1 MASPDGLGWM
11 SAARWSD
18 VSEGLAIPAVV
29 DEITFRRVIMNP
41 GATGD
46 YFPGHYDRDYAQRQG
61 QPTIYANSLHLFG
74 LLDRAV
80 SEWAGPASFLV
91 RRNVRLVSSMYA
103 GDTVTVAGTVTAKRV
118 DGDARLVDL
127 AMTMTS
133 HDGRTICTAEV
144 VVRLGPEG

>member
-1 MASPDGLGWM
+1 M
-11 SAARWSD
+11 SRWDDVAAGQS
-18 VSEGLAIPAVV
+18 IPAVV

-80 SEWAGPASFLV
+80 TEWAGPASLLV
-91 RRNVRLVSSMYA
+91 RRNVRLASSMYA
-103 GDTVTVAGTVTAKRV
+103 GDTVTVSGTVTGKRT
-118 DGDARLVDL
+118 DNGARLVDL

-133 HDGRTICTAEV
+133 HDGRMICTADV
-144 VVRLGPEG
+144 VVRLADA

>member
-1 MASPDGLGWM
+1 VSTGVAWADVHEGASIPD
-11 SAARWSD
+11 
-18 VSEGLAIPAVV
+18 VV

-103 GDTVTVAGTVTAKRV
+103 GDTVTVAGVVSGKREA
-118 DGDARLVDL
+118 DDERLVDL
-127 AMTMTS
+127 ALTVTS
-133 HDGRTICTAEV
+133 HDGRVICTAEV
-144 VVRLGPEG
+144 VVRLGTEARRR

>member
-1 MASPDGLGWM
+1 MKAAGLRWGQVAEGAS
-11 SAARWSD
+11 
-18 VSEGLAIPAVV
+18 IPPVV

-41 GATGD
+41 GTTGD

-80 SEWAGPASFLV
+80 TEWAGPASFLV

-103 GDTVTVAGTVTAKRV
+103 GDNVTVAGTVTGKREA
-118 DGDARLVDL
+118 DGDRLVDL
-127 AMTMTS
+127 ALSMTS
-133 HDGRTICTAEV
+133 QDERVICTAEV
-144 VVRLGPEG
+144 VVRLGVEVT